1 MRASGPLS
9 WLGRRRPVLTESQ
22 RRRRRRSR
30 TATVLL
36 LSSTLTVTS
45 LSGEALAVPGPGM
58 SREESIAEVD
68 LPDLPKATEVE
79 GDEAAD
85 KTLTLAPQNP
95 VVPYTPDAIAPWTS
109 GTGSAT
115 LSTTDAPGT
124 TKPVSNNLP
133 VAIGVPEGGDPAA
146 LAGNWT
152 VGVAPQTTSQDAGVS
167 GIVMKLTPPAT
178 VDPAAEVA
186 ISIDTTGFADLYGP
200 QAADRFGL
208 MLLPECVY
216 SSPTEGDCADGGAGG
231 MAAMSLSQGDSGDKD
246 VRNGKENFQ
255 RLRSTVETVAA
266 KDAPTRTT
274 TAKNARTRKILG
286 GTIPVAGLVGEGFVP
301 AKATQG
307 TQGAQGAQATQASYR
322 DGVQPAVAANGGAA
336 VGGLD
341 IGSSV
346 SGDFT
351 ASPLLSSGSW
361 SSGSSSGAFTY
372 SYQAQVPETAGGLM
386 PKVNLAYSS
395 QSVDGRTSS
404 TNNQASWIGD
414 GWDYNAGSITRT
426 YANCRQDSKK
436 AGSNNSTHRTADL
449 CWGSE
454 NATLSLGG
462 MTTELVW
469 DKVKGTWFTANGD
482 GSTVQLVKG
491 EATGNGAKDG
501 EYWVVTTRDGI
512 KYHFGKHKLPGWS
525 DHGTA
530 ADDPTTDSVL
540 TVPVYGNHS
549 GEDCYKGP
557 TTTDWTNSHC
567 TQGWRWGLDY
577 VEDVHGNAMSLWWKK
592 DQNHYARNFNFK
604 TPVVYDRDGWLDH
617 IDYGQ
622 RGDSIFT
629 ATAPA
634 RVGFA
639 VEERCYTV
647 DDVTCSETNFT
658 SKDPRNYRP
667 WFDTPADLRC
677 ESGKKCWNAGPT
689 FWTRKRL
696 DKITTSAQRRTDTAA
711 RQVVDEYQLKQ
722 SFAKL
727 RTGPNTALWLESVQR
742 TGYARKGTTD
752 AKVTLNS
759 VRFESNAEDMPN
771 RVKAVNA
778 HRPGFSR
785 LRITR
790 VVNEYGGETI
800 VRYKPVEGDCL
811 TGNLPVLDQQSGET
825 RAEAMARLQGR
836 LKTNNRLCYPSFW
849 NPDPEVEDIDWFHK
863 YVVDTVEELPNIDGN
878 FTTRTEYTYKNPA
891 WKLAE
896 AEFTKKSQRTYS
908 QFAGV
913 EQTTALTGPVSDEGT
928 PDTAGQRSKS
938 VTRFFRGLGDTVS
951 VKDITGAEIAK
962 DEEPFAGR
970 IAEELSYVDSTK
982 ADSDWLTRSLTKP
995 EATEL
1000 ARRDRED
1007 GLTPLRAWRV
1017 TEPEEIAYTKSSGT
1031 NTDDPRT
1038 VRTVRTTTTYD
1049 PTYGL
1054 PILVESL
1061 GDDAATKTGDES
1073 CTRSEY
1079 VHRTDRNLIGL
1090 SKQVLVSPTTCA
1102 GANWADLTTLTSG
1115 VRTAYD
1121 GGVYGA
1127 VLAAGTRALATE
1139 SWSLN
1144 GTGTGFQTNGTKGFD
1159 AVGRVVRQTDPE
1171 QLAKPI
1177 PKVSTITYASVGP
1190 ATGQVFKV
1198 TTTNVLGHS
1207 QTQELEPGRS
1217 VTLKTTDAN
1226 NHVSEAVYDPLGR
1239 LAEAWAP
1246 GRTPSASS
1254 VPDFRAVYTIP
1265 PEETDPVDKN
1275 IKIRKPPYVTT
1286 HTRGHENRVETSV
1299 TLYDGLGRERQT
1311 QEEAGNDSGLLVT
1324 DTLYN
1329 ASGEVYQ
1336 TNNAYLTDEAK
1347 PGELFTPV
1355 SDIAIPNITRYTYD
1369 GLGRVLQET
1378 PYMKYVD
1385 PITKESSSRA
1395 YEDRAVRYEYGED
1408 WSKVIQP
1415 QGDSSYR
1422 VWTDA
1427 TGRTLRTDTFNPAA
1441 PGGFTSTRYEYDAHG
1456 QVAKATPSAN
1466 PTHPWTW
1473 TYDHNGRTQT
1483 STDPDTGT
1491 TRTEYDAR
1499 GRVLTTANAR
1509 GIKVWNGY
1517 DELSR
1522 PKQQR
1527 LTDSAGTP
1535 LADFTYDTV
1544 PGGKGMPATATR
1556 HTDGMAYTQTVNG
1569 YTKDYQPTATTLS
1582 LPQSIVDTWGLRK
1595 DYTYEYKWSDNGMLD
1610 EHTLPAVGN
1619 FDAEK
1624 LVVRYNKDGNPLSI
1638 SGKDWYGSE
1647 TAYDAYGQ
1655 VLRSTLGAQPYRVWT
1670 QASYD
1675 EGTGELK
1682 EHSVYREKSGVAAD
1696 TSVVGGNLVSNRA
1709 YSYDPAGNVTSIEER
1724 SVGIEE
1730 RQCFVY
1736 DPMGQLKSAWTSK
1749 VPTQH
1754 CTVPKNTDGTLNVAA
1769 GKDTSGYWQEYAYDL
1784 LGNRTRLTEKDLTGD
1799 TAKDATSTYAYGK
1812 ADGTQP
1818 HTLTKVTKTYT
1829 TPAGGQVKAEA
1840 QRLYELTGETKSV
1853 TSVQNGDKQD
1863 LTWTY
1868 DGKVDRISGAGS
1880 GGKTPYVG
1888 PAQKCLDLKSG
1899 TAAAAQPIQLY
1910 PCNAT
1915 TAQNFRFRPSPG
1927 TVTTP
1932 QTDPNRGTL
1941 SVHDTWCLQPASNA
1955 VGAAVQIQKCGG
1967 TAAQE
1972 AAQELRRNASGQ
1984 LTHLASAL
1992 CLAAQGGVTANSTPI
2007 VLATCDAASPAQQ
2020 WLPQNDTRH
2029 VYGPDGNRLLT
2040 IKGKQATLYLGEAEV
2055 TVQQGG
2061 VLVNTQRT
2069 YSAPGGAVM
2078 RYAYGTGSESLVAQT
2093 SDHQGSAYTEV
2104 ALGGTMSVRIHKQDP
2119 FGNERGTAGANLQNH
2134 KGFLG
2139 RTRDDASGYQP
2150 LGARLYDPVVGRF
2163 LSADPML
2170 DLNDP
2175 LQSNGYA
2182 YAHNNPVTYSDPTGL
2197 AITLTASEK
2206 AAALAGAG
2214 LSAAQ
2219 VAQAQ
2224 STMGKSLTSVIL
2236 AIAWETLKD
2245 FIGINDAMAC
2255 FGGDMW
2261 SCGSIILDA
2270 IPWTKLGKI
2279 PSVLKAINRTIDAIQ
2294 AFKAAKKA
2302 AEAVLKAAKAAEAA
2316 ALRAKKAAI
2325 EKAKKEAAQRAKK
2338 KAAEAAKRKADAA
2351 AAAKRKTGN
2360 PAQKQAQAKA
2370 APKAS
2375 SHSGGGKGGG
2385 NGGSKGGGG
2394 GKVSLSKSG
2403 GSSGG
2408 SSRGN
2413 GGSSGSGGS
2422 GGSGGSCSVANSFV
2436 PSTKVLMADGSTKPI
2451 EKVKAGDRVLATDP
2465 RTGENRVETVTA
2477 EINGQGLKHLVTV
2490 TVDTDGTEGS
2500 KTAEVTATDGHPFWV
2515 AELGE
2520 WIDATDLR
2528 AGERLRTSAGSDVRV
2543 TAVKRWTSRGATVH
2557 NLTVS
2562 NTHTYYVVA
2571 ANAPVLV
2578 HNSCGDPAH
2587 ADECY
2592 CNWGQDPIPRTDAP
2606 DPNADWD
2613 AAANSGSSGVSARD
2627 VHGQNRD
2634 SRHVDV
2640 DNVWRNGAMYTQ
2652 TDGQIVRVLD
2662 NGNGTFDI
2670 VVRDLSNPSGGHSTA
2685 MKDAPKN
2692 YVDKKIRDGKW
2703 S

>member
-45 LSGEALAVPGPGM
+45 LGGQALAIPDPGM
-58 SREESIAEVD
+58 SREESIAKVD
-68 LPDLPKATEVE
+68 LPDLPKATDVE

-85 KTLTLAPQNP
+85 KTLTLAPEKP
-95 VVPYTPDAIAPWTS
+95 VAPYTPTATAPWTS
-109 GTGSAT
+109 GTGNAT
-115 LSTTDAPGT
+115 LSATSTPGT
-124 TKPVSNNLP
+124 TVPVTNNLP
-133 VAIGVPEGGDPAA
+133 VAIGVPEGGDPSA
-146 LAGNWT
+146 LAGDWT

-216 SSPTEGDCADGGAGG
+216 SSPTTGDCADGGG
-231 MAAMSLSQGDSGDKD
+231 MTTMSFSDGDKD
-246 VRNGKENFQ
+246 VKNGKKNFQ
-255 RLRSTVETVAA
+255 RLRSTVKTVAA
-266 KDAPTRTT
+266 KDAPTRTK
-274 TAKNARTRKILG
+274 TAKNAKTRKILSG
-286 GTIPVAGLVGEGFVP
+286 SIPVSSLVDEGFVP
-301 AKATQG
+301 SGATK
-307 TQGAQGAQATQASYR
+307 ASYR

-341 IGSSV
+341 TGSSA

-386 PKVNLAYSS
+386 PKVGLSYSS

-469 DKVKGTWFTANGD
+469 DSTKGKWFTANGD
-482 GSTVQLVKG
+482 GSTVQLIKG
-491 EATGNGAKDG
+491 EATGNGARDG
-501 EYWVVTTRDGI
+501 EYWVVTTKDGT
-512 KYHFGKHKLPGWS
+512 KYHFGKNKLPGWS

-549 GEDCYKGP
+549 GEDCYKGS
-557 TTTDWTNSHC
+557 TTTDWTNSWC

-592 DQNHYARNFNFK
+592 DAPNYYARNFNFK
-604 TPVVYDRDGWLDH
+604 DPVPYDRDGWLDH

-622 RGDSIFT
+622 RSDNIFT

-634 RVGFA
+634 RVGFS

-658 SKDPRNYRP
+658 SKDPRHYRP

-677 ESGKKCWNAGPT
+677 EAGKKCWNAGPS

-711 RQVVDEYQLKQ
+711 RQVVDVYQLKQ
-722 SFAKL
+722 SFAELK
-727 RTGPNTALWLESVQR
+727 TGPNTALWLESIQR
-742 TGYARKGTTD
+742 TGYARKGSTD
-752 AKVTLNS
+752 ESVTLNT
-759 VRFESNAEDMPN
+759 VRFEPSTEDMPN
-771 RVKAVNA
+771 RVKAVHA
-778 HRPGFSR
+778 ERPGFSR
-785 LRITR
+785 LRIGR
-790 VVNEYGGETI
+790 VVNEYGGET
-800 VRYKPVEGDCL
+800 VVNYKPIAGDCL
-811 TGNLPVLDQQSGET
+811 TGNLPLLDQQPGED
-825 RAEAMARLQGR
+825 RATAMARLQAQ
-836 LKTNNRLCYPSFW
+836 LKTNDRLCYPSFW

-863 YVVDTVEELPNIDGN
+863 YVVDTIEELPNIDGN
-878 FTTRTEYTYKNPA
+878 YTVKTAYQYKNPA

-896 AEFTKKSQRTYS
+896 SEFTKKSQRTYS
-908 QFAGV
+908 QFAGF
-913 EQTTALTGPVSDEGT
+913 EQTAVLTGPDDEAS
-928 PDTAGQRSKS
+928 AGQRSKS
-938 VTRFFRGLGDTVS
+938 VTRFYRGLGDTVP
-951 VKDITGAEIAK
+951 VTDITGAEIAK
-962 DEEPFAGR
+962 DREPFAGR
-970 IAEELSYVDSTK
+970 IAEELTYTDSTK
-982 ADSDWLTRSLTKP
+982 ADTDWLSRSTTKL

-1000 ARRDRED
+1000 AKRDRDD

-1017 TEPEEIAYTKSSGT
+1017 TEPEETAYTKSSGS

-1038 VRTVRTTTTYD
+1038 VRAVKTLTTYES
-1049 PTYGL
+1049 TYGL
-1054 PILVESL
+1054 PTLVESQ
-1061 GDDAATKTGDES
+1061 GDTGKTGDES
-1073 CTRSEY
+1073 CTKSEY
-1079 VHRTDRNLIGL
+1079 LHQTAKNLIGL

-1102 GANWADLTTLTSG
+1102 NANWADLTTLSG
-1115 VRTAYD
+1115 ATRTAYD
-1121 GGVYGA
+1121 GGAYGA
-1127 VLAAGTRALATE
+1127 ALAADTRGLATE
-1139 SWSLN
+1139 TWSLN
-1144 GTGTGFQTNGTKGFD
+1144 GTGTGFQTNGTVGFD
-1159 AVGRVVRQTDPE
+1159 EIGRVIRQTDPD
-1171 QLAKPI
+1171 QLT
-1177 PKVSTITYASVGP
+1177 KVPSKSSTITYDSIGP

-1207 QTQELEPGRS
+1207 QVQELEPGRS
-1217 VTLKTTDAN
+1217 VTIKTTDAN
-1226 NHVSEAVYDPLGR
+1226 LRVSEATYDPLGR
-1239 LAEAWAP
+1239 LTEAWAP
-1246 GRTPSASS
+1246 GRTPGSG

-1265 PEETDPVDKN
+1265 PEQTDPDN
-1275 IKIRKPPYVTT
+1275 PNNKIRKPPYVTT
-1286 HTRGHENRVETSV
+1286 YSRGYEDRIETSV

-1311 QEEAGNDSGLLVT
+1311 QEEADNDSGWLLT

-1329 ASGEVYQ
+1329 NAGEVYQ

-1355 SDIAIPNITRYTYD
+1355 SDTAIPNITRYTYD

-1385 PITKESSSRA
+1385 PTTQESSSKA
-1395 YEDRAVRYEYGED
+1395 YPERAVRYEYGAD

-1415 QGDSSYR
+1415 EGDSSYR
-1422 VWTDA
+1422 VFTDA
-1427 TGRTLRTDTFNPAA
+1427 TGRTIRTDTFNPAA
-1441 PGGFTSTRYEYDAHG
+1441 TGGFTSTRYEYDAHG
-1456 QVAKATPSAN
+1456 QVAKATPSAD

-1473 TYDHNGRTQT
+1473 TYDHNGRIQT
-1483 STDPDTGT
+1483 ATDPDTGT
-1491 TRTEYDAR
+1491 SRTDYDAR
-1499 GRVLTTANAR
+1499 GRVLTTTNAR
-1509 GIKVWNGY
+1509 GVKVWNGY

-1522 PKQQR
+1522 PTQQR
-1527 LTDSAGTP
+1527 LTDSAGTV

-1556 HTDGMAYTQTVNG
+1556 YTDTLAYTQSVGG
-1569 YTKDYQPTATTLS
+1569 YTKDYQPTSTTLS
-1582 LPQSIVDTWGLRK
+1582 LPQSIADTWGLKK
-1595 DYTYEYKWSDNGMLD
+1595 DYTYSYTYSDTGAL
-1610 EHTLPAVGN
+1610 EESTLPEVGK
-1619 FDAEK
+1619 FASEK
-1624 LVVRYNKDGNPLSI
+1624 LVVRYNKDGKPLSI
-1638 SGKDWYGSE
+1638 SGKDWYGAE
-1647 TAYDAYGQ
+1647 TKYDAYGQ

-1682 EHSVYREKSGVAAD
+1682 EHSVYREKSAATGAD

-1709 YSYDPAGNVTSIEER
+1709 YTYDPAGNVTSIQEK
-1724 SVGIEE
+1724 SAGIAE

-1749 VPTQH
+1749 DQTTCVNPRN
-1754 CTVPKNTDGTLNVAA
+1754 PDGTLNKNADGTLRVAA
-1769 GKDTSGYWQEYAYDL
+1769 GTDGSGYWQEYEYDL
-1784 LGNRTRLTEKDLTGD
+1784 LGNRTKLTENDLSGD
-1799 TAKDATSTYAYGK
+1799 TTKNATSTYAYGK
-1812 ADGTQP
+1812 TDGSQP
-1818 HTLTKVTKTYT
+1818 RTLTKVTKTYA
-1829 TPAGGQVKAEA
+1829 TPAGAQVKAEA

-1853 TSVQNGDKQD
+1853 ASIQNGDKQD

-1868 DGKVDRISGAGS
+1868 DGKVDRITGAGT

-1910 PCNAT
+1910 PCNASP
-1915 TAQNFRFRPSPG
+1915 AQNFKFTPTPG
-1927 TVTTP
+1927 TAAAP
-1932 QTDPNRGTL
+1932 QTDPNRGSL
-1941 SVHDTWCLQPASNA
+1941 SVYDTWCFQPAANTAGS
-1955 VGAAVQIQKCGG
+1955 AVQIQKCGT
-1967 TAAQE
+1967 TAAQ
-1972 AAQELRRNASGQ
+1972 ATAQELRRNAAGQ
-1984 LTHLASAL
+1984 LTHIASGL
-1992 CLAAQGGVTANSTPI
+1992 CLAPQGGATANATPI
-2007 VLATCDAASPAQQ
+2007 VLATCDAASTAQQ

-2029 VYGPDGNRLLT
+2029 VYGPDGERLLT
-2040 IKGKQATLYLGEAEV
+2040 IKGKQATLHLGEAEV

-2069 YSAPGGAVM
+2069 YAAPGGAVM
-2078 RYAYGTGSESLVAQT
+2078 RYAYGTGSETLVAQT
-2093 SDHQGSAYTEV
+2093 SDHQGSVYTEV
-2104 ALGGTMSVRIHKQDP
+2104 ALYGGMSVRVRKQDP
-2119 FGNERGTAGANLQNH
+2119 FGNERGTAGASLQTH

-2139 RTRDDASGYQP
+2139 QTRDDAAGYQP
-2150 LGARLYDPVVGRF
+2150 LGARLHDPVVGRF
-2163 LSADPML
+2163 LSADPLL

-2197 AITLTASEK
+2197 AISLTASEK

-2224 STMGKSLTSVIL
+2224 SMMGKSLTSVIL
-2236 AIAWETLKD
+2236 AVAWETLKD

-2294 AFKAAKKA
+2294 AFKAAKRA
-2302 AEAVLKAAKAAEAA
+2302 AQAVLKAAKAAEAA
-2316 ALRAKKAAI
+2316 ALKAKKAAI
-2325 EKAKKEAAQRAKK
+2325 EKAKREAAQRAKK
-2338 KAAEAAKRKADAA
+2338 KAAEAAKRRADAA

-2360 PAQKQAQAKA
+2360 PTQKQAQAKA

-2375 SHSGGGKGGG
+2375 SHSGGGG
-2385 NGGSKGGGG
+2385 KGGGG
-2394 GKVSLSKSG
+2394 KGG
-2403 GSSGG
+2403 GSKPGGDSGG
-2408 SSRGN
+2408 SSRGK

-2422 GGSGGSCSVANSFV
+2422 GKAGDGGSCNSFV
-2436 PSTKVLMADGSTKPI
+2436 PGTKVLMADGSTKPI
-2451 EKVKAGDRVLATDP
+2451 EKVKAGDKVVATDP
-2465 RTGENRVETVTA
+2465 ETGETRIETVTA
-2477 EINGQGLKHLVTV
+2477 EIKGQGLKHLVKV
-2490 TVDTDGTEGS
+2490 TVDTDGKKGT
-2500 KTAEVTATDGHPFWV
+2500 KTAQVTATDGHPFWV
-2515 AELGE
+2515 PELRE
-2520 WIDATDLR
+2520 WINATDLES
-2528 AGERLRTSAGSDVRV
+2528 GQWLQTSAGTYVQI
-2543 TAVKRWTSRGATVH
+2543 TAVQRWTSLAATVH
-2557 NLTVS
+2557 NLTIGDL
-2562 NTHTYYVVA
+2562 HTYYVA
-2571 ANAPVLV
+2571 AGDVSLLS
-2578 HNSCGDPAH
+2578 HNSLPCEAEMEDGLNRAH
-2587 ADECY
+2587 QAASQFDEP
-2592 CNWGQDPIPRTDAP
+2592 GGM
-2606 DPNADWD
+2606 
-2613 AAANSGSSGVSARD
+2613 SGHLVLDDGSRFDLSSGVAADGGCRNCLPGH
-2627 VHGQNRD
+2627 VAPPGTTAENFHHLENQTAAIMRRNPGQNATLYITGTYGACQYCRD
-2634 SRHVDV
+2634 AMRAMLPEGGRMLVI
-2640 DNVWRNGAMYTQ
+2640 WRNEAGALRNRMF
-2652 TDGQIVRVLD
+2652 I
-2662 NGNGTFDI
+2662 
-2670 VVRDLSNPSGGHSTA
+2670 GGA
-2685 MKDAPKN
+2685 D
-2692 YVDKKIRDGKW
+2692 
-2703 S
+2703 

>member
-1 MRASGPLS
+1 M
-9 WLGRRRPVLTESQ
+9 
-22 RRRRRRSR
+22 
-30 TATVLL
+30 
-36 LSSTLTVTS
+36 TS
-45 LSGEALAVPGPGM
+45 LGGEALAVPGPDM
-58 SREESIAEVD
+58 SREKSIAEVD
-68 LPDLPKATEVE
+68 LPDLPEATEVD

-115 LSTTDAPGT
+115 LSAADAPGT

-133 VAIGVPEGGDPAA
+133 VAIGVPAGGDPAD

-208 MLLPECVY
+208 MLLPDCVY
-216 SSPTEGDCADGGAGG
+216 SSPNEGDCADAGG
-231 MAAMSLSQGDSGDKD
+231 VTTMSVPQGDKD

-255 RLRSTVETVAA
+255 RLRSTVKTVAA
-266 KDAPTRTT
+266 KDAPTNTT
-274 TAKNARTRKILG
+274 TARNAKTRKILG
-286 GTIPVAGLVGEGFVP
+286 GNIPVAGLVGEGFVSSKTT
-301 AKATQG
+301 KAS
-307 TQGAQGAQATQASYR
+307 QASFQ
-322 DGVQPAVAANGGAA
+322 DGVQPAVSANGGGT

-341 IGSSV
+341 TGSSV

-469 DKVKGTWFTANGD
+469 DETKGKWFTGNGD

-491 EATGNGAKDG
+491 EATGNGARDG
-501 EYWVVTTRDGI
+501 EYWVVTTKDGI
-512 KYHFGKHKLPGWS
+512 KYHFGKNKLPGWS
-525 DHGTA
+525 DRGTA
-530 ADDPTTDSVL
+530 ADDPTTNSVL

-549 GEDCYKGP
+549 DEDCYKGP

-592 DQNHYARNFNFK
+592 DQNYYARNFNFK
-604 TPVVYDRDGWLDH
+604 EPVVYDRDGWLDH

-622 RGDSIFT
+622 RADGIYT
-629 ATAPA
+629 ETAPA
-634 RVGFA
+634 RVGFSVA
-639 VEERCYTV
+639 ERCYTV
-647 DDVTCSETNFT
+647 ADVTCSEANFT

-677 ESGKKCWNAGPT
+677 ASGKKCWNAGPT

-727 RTGPNTALWLESVQR
+727 KTGPNTALWLESVER
-742 TGYARKGTTD
+742 TGYARNGTTD

-771 RVKAVNA
+771 RVKAVHA

-790 VVNEYGGETI
+790 VINEYGGETI

-811 TGNLPVLDQQSGET
+811 TGDLPVLDVQPGDD
-825 RAEAMARLQGR
+825 RAAELAQLQAQ

-878 FTTRTEYTYKNPA
+878 FTTRTEYKYKNPA

-913 EQTTALTGPVSDEGT
+913 EQTTVLTGPINDEGT
-928 PDTAGQRSKS
+928 ADTAGQRSKA
-938 VTRFFRGLGDTVS
+938 VTRYFRGLGDTVS

-970 IAEELSYVDSTK
+970 IAEELSYVDSTR
-982 ADSDWLTRSLTKP
+982 ADSDWLTRSITKP
-995 EATEL
+995 AATEL
-1000 ARRDRED
+1000 AKRNRED

-1031 NTDDPRT
+1031 NSDDTRT
-1038 VRTVRTTTTYD
+1038 VRSVKTTTSYD

-1054 PILVESL
+1054 PVQVESV
-1061 GDDAATKTGDES
+1061 GDAGKSGDES
-1073 CTRSEY
+1073 CTKSEY
-1079 VHRTDRNLIGL
+1079 VHQTGRNLIGL

-1102 GANWADLTTLTSG
+1102 AANWSDLTTLSG
-1115 VRTAYD
+1115 ATRTAYD
-1121 GGVYGA
+1121 GGAYGA
-1127 VLAAGTRALATE
+1127 TLAADTRALATE
-1139 SWSLN
+1139 TWSLN
-1144 GTGTGFQTNGTKGFD
+1144 GTGTGFQTNGTRGFD
-1159 AVGRVVRQTDPE
+1159 AVGRVIRQTDPD
-1171 QLAKPI
+1171 QLNQPLQKS
-1177 PKVSTITYASVGP
+1177 STITYASEGP

-1198 TTTNVLGHS
+1198 TTTNLLGHS
-1207 QTQELEPGRS
+1207 QIQELEPGRS
-1217 VTLKTTDAN
+1217 TTLRTTDAN
-1226 NHVSEAVYDPLGR
+1226 GHVSEAKYDPLGR
-1239 LAEAWAP
+1239 LSEAWAA
-1246 GRTPSASS
+1246 GRTPGSG

-1265 PEETDPVDKN
+1265 PEEADAEDPD
-1275 IKIRKPPYVTT
+1275 IKIRRPPYVTT
-1286 HTRGHENRVETSV
+1286 YTRGYEDRIETSV

-1311 QEEAGNDSGLLVT
+1311 QEEADNDSGWLIT

-1329 ASGEVYQ
+1329 TSGEVYQ
-1336 TNNAYLTDEAK
+1336 TNNAYLTQEAK

-1355 SDIAIPNITRYTYD
+1355 TDTAVPNITRYTYD

-1378 PYMKYVD
+1378 PYMKYAD
-1385 PITKESSSRA
+1385 PVTKESSSKA
-1395 YEDRAVRYEYGED
+1395 YPERGVRYEYGED
-1408 WSKVIQP
+1408 WSKVVQP
-1415 QGDSSYR
+1415 VGDSSYR
-1422 VWTDA
+1422 VYTDA
-1427 TGRTLRTDTFNPAA
+1427 TGRTVRTDTFNPAA
-1441 PGGFTSTRYEYDAHG
+1441 PGGFTSTRYEYNAHG
-1456 QVAKATPSAN
+1456 QVAKATPSAD
-1466 PTHPWTW
+1466 PTHPWSW
-1473 TYDHNGRTQT
+1473 TYDHNGRMET
-1483 STDPDTGT
+1483 STDPDAGT
-1491 TRTEYDAR
+1491 TGVEYDAR
-1499 GRVLTTANAR
+1499 GRVLTTTNAR
-1509 GIKVWNGY
+1509 GIKVWNSY

-1527 LTDSAGTP
+1527 LSGSTGTV
-1535 LADFTYDTV
+1535 LADFTYDTA
-1544 PGGKGMPATATR
+1544 PGGKGMPSGATR
-1556 HTDGMAYTQTVNG
+1556 YTDTLAYTQSIGG
-1569 YTKDYQPTATTLS
+1569 YTKDYQPTSTTVS
-1582 LPQSIVDTWGLRK
+1582 LPQSIVDTWGFAK
-1595 DYTYEYKWSDNGMLD
+1595 DYKYEYAYSDTGML
-1610 EHTLPAVGN
+1610 EEQTLPAVGR
-1619 FDAEK
+1619 FASEK
-1624 LVVRYNKDGNPLSI
+1624 LVVRYNKDGRALSV
-1638 SGKDWYGSE
+1638 SGKDWYGAE

-1682 EHSVYREKSGVAAD
+1682 EQSVYREKSGTGTD
-1696 TSVVGGNLVSNRA
+1696 TSVVGGNLVSDRA
-1709 YSYDPAGNVTSIEER
+1709 YTYDPAGNVTSIAEK

-1736 DPMGQLKSAWTSK
+1736 DPMGQLKSAWTSDD
-1749 VPTQH
+1749 QAN
-1754 CTVPKNTDGTLNVAA
+1754 CTTPKDADGTLNVAA
-1769 GKDTSGYWQEYAYDL
+1769 GKDNSGYWQEYEYDL
-1784 LGNRTRLTEKDLTGD
+1784 LGNRTKLTEKDLTGA
-1799 TAKDATSTYAYGK
+1799 TAKDATSGYAYGK

-1829 TPAGGQVKAEA
+1829 TPAGAQVKAEA
-1840 QRLYELTGETKSV
+1840 TRLYELTGETKSV
-1853 TSVQNGDKQD
+1853 TSIQNGDKQD
-1863 LTWTY
+1863 LTWTP
-1868 DGKVDRISGAGS
+1868 DGKVDRITGAGT
-1880 GGKTPYVG
+1880 GGRTPYVG
-1888 PAQKCLDLKSG
+1888 LADKCLDLKSG
-1899 TAAAAQPIQLY
+1899 TTTAGQPMQLY
-1910 PCNAT
+1910 PCNGSV
-1915 TAQNFRFRPSPG
+1915 AQNLRFTPTPAPVGG
-1927 TVTTP
+1927 T
-1932 QTDPNRGTL
+1932 QTDPDRGTL
-1941 SVHDTWCLQPASNA
+1941 SLHDTWCLQPTSNA
-1955 VGAAVQIQKCGG
+1955 AGSAVQIQKCGT
-1967 TAAQE
+1967 TAAQVT
-1972 AAQELRRNASGQ
+1972 AQELQRNTTGQ
-1984 LTHLASAL
+1984 LTHKASGL
-1992 CLAAQGGVTANSTPI
+1992 CLAVQGANSANSTPI
-2007 VLATCDAASPAQQ
+2007 VLATCDSSSSAQIWQ
-2020 WLPQNDTRH
+2020 PQNETRH
-2029 VYGPDGNRLLT
+2029 IYGADSNRLLT
-2040 IKGKQATLYLGEAEV
+2040 IKGRQATLHLDEAEV
-2055 TVQQGG
+2055 TVQRGG

-2078 RYAYGTGSESLVAQT
+2078 RYAYGTGSETLVAQT

-2104 ALGGTMSVRIHKQDP
+2104 VLSGGMSVRIRKQDP
-2119 FGNERGTAGANLQNH
+2119 FGNERGTAGVNLQNH

-2139 RTRDDASGYQP
+2139 RTRDDASGFQP
-2150 LGARLYDPVVGRF
+2150 LGARMYDPVVGRF
-2163 LSADPML
+2163 LSVDPVL
-2170 DLNDP
+2170 DPNDP
-2175 LQSNGYA
+2175 LQSNGYS
-2182 YAHNNPVTYSDPTGL
+2182 YAQNNPVTYSDPSGL
-2197 AITLTASEK
+2197 SISLTASEK
-2206 AAALAGAG
+2206 SAALAGAG
-2214 LSAAQ
+2214 LSPSQ

-2224 STMGKSLTSVIL
+2224 AMMGKSLSSVIL

-2261 SCGSIILDA
+2261 SCGSLIIGA
-2270 IPWTKLGKI
+2270 IPWTRLGKI

-2294 AFKAAKKA
+2294 AFKAAKRA

-2325 EKAKKEAAQRAKK
+2325 EKAKREAAQRAKK
-2338 KAAEAAKRKADAA
+2338 KAAEAAKRKADEA

-2360 PAQKQAQAKA
+2360 PVQKQAQAKA

-2375 SHSGGGKGGG
+2375 SHPGGSGKGSGG
-2385 NGGSKGGGG
+2385 GGGG
-2394 GKVSLSKSG
+2394 GK
-2403 GSSGG
+2403 SGG
-2408 SSRGN
+2408 SSRSN
-2413 GGSSGSGGS
+2413 GGTSGSGGS
-2422 GGSGGSCSVANSFV
+2422 GKAADSPGCNSFV
-2436 PSTKVLMADGSTKPI
+2436 PGTKVLMADGSTKAI
-2451 EKVKAGDRVLATDP
+2451 EKVRTGDKVVATDP
-2465 RTGENRVETVTA
+2465 GTGETRVETVTA
-2477 EINGQGLKHLVTV
+2477 EIKGQGLKHLAEV
-2490 TVDTDGTEGS
+2490 TVDTDGGAGS
-2500 KTAEVTATDGHPFWV
+2500 KTDRITATAEHPFWV
-2515 AELGE
+2515 PELGR
-2520 WIDATDLR
+2520 WLDATDLR
-2528 AGERLRTSAGSDVRV
+2528 PGQWLRTSAGTHVQITGV
-2543 TAVKRWTSRGATVH
+2543 QRWTSLDSTVH
-2557 NLTVS
+2557 NLTVGDL
-2562 NTHTYYVVA
+2562 HTYYA
-2571 ANAPVLV
+2571 LAGAAPVLV
-2578 HNSCGDPAH
+2578 HNDSCPTGTGNSPTYVGTPKDPGVPELVDAIEARYPGH
-2587 ADECY
+2587 VKAVEIKIVGAD
-2592 CNWGQDPIPRTDAP
+2592 GKDITD
-2606 DPNADWD
+2606 
-2613 AAANSGSSGVSARD
+2613 
-2627 VHGQNRD
+2627 
-2634 SRHVDV
+2634 
-2640 DNVWRNGAMYTQ
+2640 
-2652 TDGQIVRVLD
+2652 
-2662 NGNGTFDI
+2662 FDI
-2670 VVRDLSNPSGGHSTA
+2670 VTRNAVIQVKTGTGKGSAGDHERYESATDLPVISFIWPSKKLRGSVVQSQERAGHMVTTDLEELLA
-2685 MKDAPKN
+2685 VIAP
-2692 YVDKKIRDGKW
+2692 
-2703 S
+2703 